1 MVSIASEASVAGAF
15 ALLTLVGSLGAE
27 QLKITGLQESYAPG
41 AAISFT
47 VVKQIPDSVTFAC
60 AAETLVEGE
69 FREFRWD
76 IFKNGLKP
84 PFRDPIQLGQGA
96 ADLRWEIPQQMQAIR
111 PRAGWTCRLRLDVL
125 TPKAEQIFSQPFSIK
140 RPSNQTMQRTP
151 TRCVKTLSMIKT
163 LPLRFA
169 LALGRRR

>member
-1 MVSIASEASVAGAF
+1 MVTTASKTSVATAF

-27 QLKITGLQESYAPG
+27 QLKITGLQEAYAPG

-96 ADLRWEIPQQMQAIR
+96 ADLRWDIPKQMQSIR
-111 PRAGWTCRLRLDVL
+111 PRAGWIYRLRIDVL
-125 TPKAEQIFSQPFSIK
+125 TPKAEQIFSQPFSIT

-151 TRCVKTLSMIKT
+151 TRSVATLSMIKT
-163 LPLRFA
+163 RPLRVA
-169 LALGRRR
+169 LALGSRR